1 MEDHMS
7 IAKRLKAHLDAEGV
21 RFDTVDHPR
30 TATASESAEAA
41 HVPGD
46 RLAKTVV
53 IHLEDG
59 YVLAVVPSSHRV
71 DLGDLQELL
80 GRRLGLA
87 AETEVGELFEDC
99 DVGAAPPIGPAYGVA
114 VVLDRSLNGLDRVW
128 FEGGDHRTLVS
139 IAGADFDR
147 LLRDARK
154 GSFSHSV

>member
-1 MEDHMS
+1 MS
-7 IAKRLKAHLDAEGV
+7 IAKRLKAHLDGEGV
-21 RFDTVDHPR
+21 AYETSGHPR
-30 TATASESAEAA
+30 TATASESAQAA

-71 DLGDLQELL
+71 DLGALQELL

-87 AETEVGELFEDC
+87 AETEVERLFDDC
-99 DVGAAPPIGPAYGVA
+99 DMGAAPPVGAAYGVA
-114 VVLDRSLNGLDRVW
+114 AVVDRSLKGLDRVW

-139 IAGADFDR
+139 VKGADFDR
-147 LLRDARK
+147 LMRDARQ
-154 GSFSHSV
+154 GTFSHVA